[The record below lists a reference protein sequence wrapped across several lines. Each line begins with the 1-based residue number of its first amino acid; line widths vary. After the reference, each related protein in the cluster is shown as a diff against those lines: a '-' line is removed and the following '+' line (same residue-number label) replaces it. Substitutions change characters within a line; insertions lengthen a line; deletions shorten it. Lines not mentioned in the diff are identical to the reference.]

1 MAGTPRSLTSGAS
14 VTRPLETVYRAQIQR
29 ELRVPARADWF
40 GVKNKALD
48 QRVRC
53 EIRYWRSNGV
63 FQTINKFRSV
73 NNGITMENR
82 RLPR

>member
-40 GVKNKALD
+40 GVRNKTLD

-53 EIRYWRSNGV
+53 EIRYSANQWSFSDRSTNLGAL
-63 FQTINKFRSV
+63 
-73 NNGITMENR
+73 TME
-82 RLPR
+82 

>member
-40 GVKNKALD
+40 GVRNKTLD

-53 EIRYWRSNGV
+53 EIRYSAGQWSFSDLSTNLGAV
-63 FQTINKFRSV
+63 
-73 NNGITMENR
+73 TME
-82 RLPR
+82 